1 MSEPIFFDDE
11 GELDEDDLVLLLSS
25 GVMPE
30 DVKRDEDGTLFI
42 DGDTP
47 VQSQAVRQP
56 PE

>member
-11 GELDEDDLVLLLSS
+11 GELDEDTIFALLSS

-42 DGDTP
+42 DRDIE
-47 VQSQAVRQP
+47 VQ
-56 PE
+56 PEAAG